1 MNITVK
7 VRNNYGKRVIYPVC
21 QSARSFA
28 DIAGTSTLTIQAIE
42 LIKQLG
48 YEVEVQVQPETL

>member
-21 QSARSFA
+21 QSALCFA
-28 DIAGTSTLTIQAIE
+28 DIAGTSTLTPPTIA

-48 YEVEVQVQPETL
+48 YEVQVAQETL

>member
-48 YEVEVQVQPETL
+48 YEVQVQPETL

>member
-21 QSARSFA
+21 QSAKSFA
-28 DIAGTSTLTIQAIE
+28 RIAGTASLTRDAIDRIRE
-42 LIKQLG
+42 LG
-48 YEVEVQVQPETL
+48 YDVQVEQEIL

>member
-21 QSARSFA
+21 QSAKSFA
-28 DIAGTSTLTIQAIE
+28 RIAGTASLTMDAIT

-48 YEVEVQVQPETL
+48 YEVQVEQEIL